1 MLSIGRTAEAPL
13 FFCGAQ
19 PSCGGPKHPERQHA
33 QRKCAV
39 VRYVGGARRAA
50 RGFTLVEL
58 LVVIAII
65 GVLIALLLPAVQAA
79 RESARRISCTNNL
92 KQVGLA
98 LLEYCNA
105 KQTFPAGQTVFQ
117 NAATAT
123 QTDPWAWS
131 YLILPYMDQQ
141 TVYDL
146 IQSANPGNP
155 LNAPN
160 NQLYYMKNTT
170 GKNGCSTVIP
180 TYLCPSV
187 GGSGVDPSRN
197 QTTNQLQYFAPY
209 KATGVYTQNNQ
220 DTGTD
225 STGTIGMGCCDYAGI
240 EGPDSTGLYG
250 LPLYNPMTVTPSNPT
265 GVQYVK
271 GHGMMPKMTLPSTGP
286 AASQAISPRWVTD
299 GLSKTMI
306 VGEIAGRGYNWGSTK
321 ISGTWADGLN
331 LSTLLTQV
339 SGPPTTGFPATLTA
353 DGKTVPYVFGTY
365 TTWCP
370 AYSVDELISF
380 HPNGAM
386 ILLCDGS
393 VQFIPLET
401 DLSVIL
407 SLASRDGA
415 ETIEAGVIGD

>member
-1 MLSIGRTAEAPL
+1 
-13 FFCGAQ
+13 
-19 PSCGGPKHPERQHA
+19 
-33 QRKCAV
+33 
-39 VRYVGGARRAA
+39 
-50 RGFTLVEL
+50 LVEL

-98 LLEYCNA
+98 CLEYCNA
-105 KQTFPAGQTVFQ
+105 KQTFPAGQSIFIQTS
-117 NAATAT
+117 

-131 YLILPYMDQQ
+131 FLILPYMDQQ
-141 TVYDL
+141 TVYDI
-146 IQSANPGNP
+146 IQVANPGNP
-155 LNAPN
+155 LGAPN
-160 NQLYYMKNTT
+160 SQTYYVKNQA
-170 GKNGCSTVIP
+170 GKNGCTTVIP

-187 GGSGVDPSRN
+187 AGGAVDPSRN

-220 DTGTD
+220 DSGTD
-225 STGTIGMGCCDYAGI
+225 STGVIGMGCSDYAGI
-240 EGPDSTGLYG
+240 EGPDSLGLYG
-250 LPLYNPMTVTPSNPT
+250 LPLYNPVTVTSANPT
-265 GVQYVK
+265 GTQYVK
-271 GHGMMPKMTLPSTGP
+271 GHGMMPKIAKLPAVGP
-286 AASQAISPRWVTD
+286 ITSQAISPRWVTD

-339 SGPPTTGFPATLTA
+339 SGPPTAGFPATLTA
-353 DGKTVPYVFGTY
+353 DGTTAPYVLGSY
-365 TTWCP
+365 TNWCP
-370 AYSVDELISF
+370 AYSVDELIAF

-393 VQFIPLET
+393 VQFITQDT
-401 DLSVIL
+401 DLSIIL

-415 ETIEAGVIGD
+415 EPIEEGVIGD